1 MPIMNELERRII
13 DISYRERI
21 GHLSSNLNAVN
32 IIDEI
37 YQIKQPQD
45 VFILSSGHAALAW
58 YVVLEKY
65 QAQDACKLF
74 HDLGVHPHRRPG
86 TEITVSTGSLG
97 MGLTVAVGY
106 ALADPDRQVYCLVS
120 DGECG
125 EGSIWEALRFIHERQ
140 IQNLHV
146 YVNVN
151 GMIAY
156 DMIDRDYLCARLRA
170 FLPGI
175 NIRLT
180 DPPSWPWAQGVLTHY
195 YVLKPEDYQR
205 LCDNDLAN

>member
-1 MPIMNELERRII
+1 MNDLERRII
-13 DISYRERI
+13 EISYKERI

-37 YQIKQPQD
+37 YQTKQEQD

-58 YVVLEKY
+58 YVVLEKH
-65 QAQDACKLF
+65 QGQNAEALF
-74 HDLGVHPHRRPG
+74 HDLGVHPHRTAG
-86 TEITVSTGSLG
+86 TDITVSTGSLG

-106 ALADPDRQVYCLVS
+106 ALADPGKNVYCLVS

-125 EGSIWEALRFIHERQ
+125 EGSIWEALRFIHERK
-140 IQNLHV
+140 ITNLHV
-146 YVNVN
+146 YVNAN

-156 DMIDRDYLCARLRA
+156 DMIDREYLIRRLEA
-170 FLPGI
+170 FYPDI
-175 NIRLT
+175 KIRKT
-180 DPPSWPWAQGVLTHY
+180 EPPNWPWAQGVLTHY

-205 LCDNDLAN
+205 LCDNDSVN